1 MKAGVSR
8 WFLSSLQQMPL
19 WSQTVSLCE
28 DLRQWAIGHGYP
40 VWSRLGIDH
49 DQGGFFEKI
58 DHYGNPITLPRR
70 GRVTPRQLYCFAM
83 AAELG
88 SHLDTN
94 AILQASVETYLDRFF
109 RPDGLI
115 RTLVD
120 ADGSVLDD
128 SVSLYDQAFGLFAL
142 ASVTRTQPQ
151 IFGLEARAKRL
162 LEQLKARQANRLGGF
177 DETAP
182 RTLPLQSNPHMHLFE
197 ATLAWTEVSND
208 PIWQAQADEIAELC
222 LSKFI
227 EPNLGCVREYFDGDW
242 NASAGVE
249 GLKFEPGHQFEWG
262 WLLLRWGKAKSR
274 PDAIAA
280 ARKMI
285 ALAET
290 HGIDPVRGVAY
301 NVLLSDLS
309 VHDAQ
314 SRLWPQTERIKAGI
328 LLAQMTGEPEAL
340 RGVVEGALGLMK
352 YLDVPIKG
360 LWHDRMQPDG
370 SFIDEAAPASSFYHI
385 ICAIV
390 ELHRAVQA
398 EA

>member
-1 MKAGVSR
+1 VSR
-8 WFLSSLQQMPL
+8 LRLMPL
-19 WSQTVSLCE
+19 WSQTVSLSE
-28 DLRQWAIGHGYP
+28 ELRLWAVDYGYP
-40 VWSRLGIDH
+40 IWSRLGIDD

-58 DHYGNPITLPRR
+58 DLQGRAVQLPRR
-70 GRVTPRQLYCFAM
+70 GRVTPRQIYSFA
-83 AAELG
+83 AAKELG
-88 SHLDTN
+88 WILDRDSL
-94 AILQASVETYLDRFF
+94 LQDSVETFLARFI

-120 ADGSVLDD
+120 AAGAVLDD

-151 IFGLEARAKRL
+151 ILGLEPRAKHL
-162 LEQLKARQANRLGGF
+162 LEQLKTRQANRLGGF
-177 DETAP
+177 DGTTP
-182 RTLPLQSNPHMHLFE
+182 RSLPLQSNPHMHIFE
-197 ATLAWTEVSND
+197 AALAWTEVSDD

-227 EPNLGCVREYFDGDW
+227 EPQLGCVLEYFDGDW
-242 NASAGVE
+242 SASAGVE
-249 GLKFEPGHQFEWG
+249 GLKFEPGHQFEWS
-262 WLLLRWGKAKSR
+262 WLLLRWGKAKAR

-328 LLAQMTGEPEAL
+328 LLAQMTGDPNAL
-340 RGVVEGALGLMK
+340 RGVVEGGLGLLK
-352 YLDVPIKG
+352 YLDVQIKG

-370 SFIDEAAPASSFYHI
+370 SFIDEPAPASSFYHI

-390 ELHRAVQA
+390 ELQRAVQA
-398 EA
+398 ED

>member
-1 MKAGVSR
+1 M
-8 WFLSSLQQMPL
+8 
-19 WSQTVSLCE
+19 TVSLCE
-28 DLRQWAIGHGYP
+28 DLRQWAVGHGYP
-40 VWSRLGIDH
+40 VWARLGIDY

-58 DHYGNPITLPRR
+58 DHYGNPVALPRR

-88 SHLDTN
+88 SSLDTN

-151 IFGLEARAKRL
+151 IIGLEARAKRL
-162 LEQLKARQANRLGGF
+162 LEQLKARQANGLGGF

-182 RTLPLQSNPHMHLFE
+182 RTLPLQSNPHMHIFE
-197 ATLAWTEVSND
+197 ATLAWTEVSSD

-227 EPNLGCVREYFDGDW
+227 EPQLGCVREYFDGEW

-262 WLLLRWGKAKSR
+262 WLLMQDQGDN
-274 PDAIAA
+274 PA
-280 ARKMI
+280 ARRLI
-285 ALAET
+285 EIGETQGVEQGVAIFSLDQALAPR
-290 HGIDPVRGVAY
+290 DRSA
-301 NVLLSDLS
+301 
-309 VHDAQ
+309 
-314 SRLWPQTERIKAGI
+314 RLWSQTERLHAHAVTRNWVGVLDGAAG
-328 LLAQMTGEPEAL
+328 LH
-340 RGVVEGALGLMK
+340 R
-352 YLDVPIKG
+352 YLDVPVQG
-360 LWHDRMQPDG
+360 LWRDRLLPDG
-370 SFIDEAAPASSFYHI
+370 TFVDEPAPGSSLYHI
-385 ICAIV
+385 IS
-390 ELHRAVQA
+390 AVSA
-398 EA
+398 LDAACRI

>member
-1 MKAGVSR
+1 MSQ
-8 WFLSSLQQMPL
+8 LHQMNL
-19 WSQTVSLCE
+19 WPQAMSLCE
-28 DLRQWAIGHGYP
+28 DLRLWAVDYGYP
-40 VWSRLGIDH
+40 VWARLGIDKV
-49 DQGGFFEKI
+49 QGGFFEKI
-58 DHYGNPITLPRR
+58 DPHGQAVELPRR
-70 GRVTPRQLYCFAM
+70 GRVTPRQLYSFAA

-88 SHLDTN
+88 WTLDRETLLN
-94 AILQASVETYLDRFF
+94 DRVKTYLVRFF

-115 RTLVD
+115 RTLVA
-120 ADGSVLDD
+120 ADGAVLDD
-128 SVSLYDQAFGLFAL
+128 SVSLYDQAFGLFGLAKVSRAL
-142 ASVTRTQPQ
+142 PQ
-151 IFGLEARAKRL
+151 SFNLEARAKHL
-162 LEQLKARQANRLGGF
+162 LEQLKARQANPLGGF

-182 RTLPLQSNPHMHLFE
+182 RTLPLQSNPHMHLLE
-197 ATLAWTEVSND
+197 ATLAWAEVSDD

-227 EPNLGCVREYFDGDW
+227 DPQLGCVREYFDGDW
-242 NASAGVE
+242 NPSAGVE

-280 ARKMI
+280 ACKMI

-328 LLAQMTGEPEAL
+328 LLAQMTGDPEAL
-340 RGVVEGALGLMK
+340 RGVVEGIEGLKK

-360 LWHDRMQPDG
+360 LWYDRMQPDG
-370 SFIDEAAPASSFYHI
+370 TFIDEPAPASSFYHI

-390 ELHRAVQA
+390 ELHRAVKAQA
-398 EA
+398 